1 MMKKVAFEA
10 LIKEVKVKSLVSGDR
25 SARILIELDSPSDE
39 LLADIISM
47 QRPYETV
54 SIALVENPKTG
65 ERSL

>member
-47 QRPYETV
+47 QRPDETV

-65 ERSL
+65 EGSL